1 MKPNIRPVASCAAL
15 GAVLGMIAM
24 PAFAVADLS
33 GTWVVEKPLTTMKTL
48 QGKLPP
54 LKPEALAVYKAHVAA
69 SRKGDRSWD
78 PVSKC
83 KPPGEPRTLVQDSW
97 PFELMQSEGRVDFL
111 FQWNRLDRAITIGT
125 PKEANSGPY
134 YFGQPVAHWDGGA
147 LVVEATD
154 FKENTTLDAAG
165 LPHTEDMVLTERFRV
180 INGGKTLED
189 RIHVSDPDTYTR
201 GWDTVIRFKRMPAG
215 TRIKEDVCF
224 ERLKLNDYATIDNSL
239 TRTGSQ

>member
-1 MKPNIRPVASCAAL
+1 MNLKLKPAALCAVLGAAL
-15 GAVLGMIAM
+15 GVVAA

-33 GTWVVEKPLTTMKTL
+33 GTWVVEKPVTTLKTI

-54 LKPEALAVYKAHVAA
+54 LNREALAVYRAHVAA
-69 SRKGDRSWD
+69 GLKGDRSWD
-78 PVSKC
+78 PVAKC
-83 KPPGEPRTLVQDSW
+83 KPPGEPRTLVQDGW

-125 PKEANSGPY
+125 PKQANAGPF
-134 YFGQPVAHWDGGA
+134 YFGQPVAHWDGDA
-147 LVVEATD
+147 LVVESTD

-165 LPHTEDMVLTERFRV
+165 LPHTEDMVLTERFRLV
-180 INGGKTLED
+180 NGGKNLEA

-201 GWDTVIRFKRMPAG
+201 GWDTLIRFKRMPAG

-224 ERLKLNDYATIDNSL
+224 ERLKLDDYATIDNSL
-239 TRTGSQ
+239 VKTGEQ